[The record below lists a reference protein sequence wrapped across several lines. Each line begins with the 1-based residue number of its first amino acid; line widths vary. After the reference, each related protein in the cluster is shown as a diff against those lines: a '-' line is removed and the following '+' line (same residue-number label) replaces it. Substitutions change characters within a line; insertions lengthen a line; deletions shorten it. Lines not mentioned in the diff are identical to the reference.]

1 MSLNTATENVATLR
15 AAIDE
20 LFAGESRLPALYQ
33 GVCDLLNQQLP
44 SYSWVGIYLLEGDDL
59 VLAAWQGPAPTEHVR
74 IPNGEGICGYA
85 SAHNQSVIVDDVS
98 QDPRYLQCF
107 LGTRSEIVVPIADG
121 TTVYGEIDVDGD
133 EVGAFDNQD
142 DELLQEI
149 AGRLA
154 ERISA
159 ARG

>member
-1 MSLNTATENVATLR
+1 MSQKIANESVAGLR

-20 LFAGESRLPALYQ
+20 LFDRASHLPALYQ
-33 GVCDLLNQQLP
+33 GVCDLLNQRLET
-44 SYSWVGIYLLEGDDL
+44 YSWVGIYLLEGDDL

-85 SAHNQSVIVDDVS
+85 SAHNESVIVEDVS

-121 TTVYGEIDVDGD
+121 ETVYGEIDVDGD
-133 EVGAFDNQD
+133 EIGAFDAED

-159 ARG
+159 SRR